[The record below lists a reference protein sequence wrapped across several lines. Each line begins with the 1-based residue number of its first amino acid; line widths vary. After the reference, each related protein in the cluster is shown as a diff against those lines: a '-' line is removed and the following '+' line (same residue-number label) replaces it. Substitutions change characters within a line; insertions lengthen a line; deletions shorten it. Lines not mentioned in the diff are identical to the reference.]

1 MPHYRNADQWHAL
14 FEQQKNSGL
23 GIAAFC
29 QQKNLTTSN
38 FYTWRKKLGVPTQP
52 SLTPR
57 ASKWH
62 AIEPVSVAQP
72 ALPDDTPSWDLEL
85 SLPGG
90 TVLRLRH

>member
-38 FYTWRKKLGVPTQP
+38 FYTWRKKLKGALEPSDSGSNDWQP
-52 SLTPR
+52 
-57 ASKWH
+57 
-62 AIEPVSVAQP
+62 IEPAAASANSGVAVNSV
-72 ALPDDTPSWDLEL
+72 WDLEL
-85 SLPGG
+85 TLPGG
-90 TVLRLRH
+90 AVLRLRH